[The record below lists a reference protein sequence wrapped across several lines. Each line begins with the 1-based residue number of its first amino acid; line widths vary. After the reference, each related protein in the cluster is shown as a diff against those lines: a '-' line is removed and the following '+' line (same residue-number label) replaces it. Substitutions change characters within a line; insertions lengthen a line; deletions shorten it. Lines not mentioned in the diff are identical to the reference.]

1 MMKHGDDWG
10 MIYDIVLPTLSKVNS
25 IWMSLGFN
33 NLIITVSIS
42 DHSLTILVYIFN
54 TCEYNQLVQIGIEQ
68 IDTNWM
74 FQTIQA

>member
-1 MMKHGDDWG
+1 
-10 MIYDIVLPTLSKVNS
+10 
-25 IWMSLGFN
+25 MSLGFN